1 MNALV
6 SLLLSFWWV
15 IAPLVMIVSFRVWVR
30 LFGVVMIPE
39 DSMGVVNKMFALVG
53 AHKTLPDG
61 TIIALNGEAGYQADT
76 LAPGLHFGN
85 WPCVCGLVRTLL
97 AASQHVCV
105 HMLLRVGMC
114 AHARGSDVCACVC
127 GCVPLS
133 RMRVHV
139 HPLCR

>member
-85 WPCVCGLVRTLL
+85 WPWPYQVTRQPFITVPEG
-97 AASQHVCV
+97 Q
-105 HMLLRVGMC
+105 VGVVERPSPRPRP
-114 AHARGSDVCACVC
+114 AWWTPSGR
-127 GCVPLS
+127 
-133 RMRVHV
+133 
-139 HPLCR
+139 CRSPSSTRSPR